1 MPLFDFHCR
10 VCDKTSELL
19 IRGDT
24 VASCPHC
31 GGTQMEKLLSAIA
44 PANKS
49 NAVISSARR
58 QANKEGHFSNYS
70 SSERKGV
77 PKA

>member
-19 IRGDT
+19 IRSDA
-24 VASCPHC
+24 VASCPYC
-31 GGTQMEKLLSAIA
+31 GSAEMEKQLSVIA

-49 NAVISSARR
+49 NAIINGARR

-70 SSERKGV
+70 SSERRGLPKG
-77 PKA
+77 